1 MNLSLRLNKI
11 CEAVNECES
20 LCDVGC
26 DHGYV
31 SIELVKSGKVSR
43 VLAMDVNEGPLASA
57 KANIGAAGLSEKIET
72 RLSDGLHNIKDGEC
86 FDAILIA
93 GMGGRLTEKIL
104 TEGRKTVLCAKQLIL
119 QPQSEIFLVRRFIK
133 KHGFEIK
140 REYCIKD
147 AGKYYFLI
155 DAGKTEGALKE
166 LPGDSE
172 FFEKYSEFLLRSKD
186 AVYREFL
193 EHRAQNIDSYLMRA
207 GDNSPELCTEKE
219 ELKKAL
225 EFFG

>member
-31 SIELVKSGKVSR
+31 SIELVKSGKVSK

-57 KANIGAAGLSEKIET
+57 KANISAAGLSGKIET
-72 RLSDGLHNIKDGEC
+72 RLSDGLHNIKEGES

-104 TEGRKTVLCAKQLIL
+104 TEGRETVLCAKQLIL
-119 QPQSEIFLVRRFIK
+119 QPQSEIFLVRRLIK
-133 KHGFEIK
+133 KLGFEII
-140 REYCIKD
+140 REFCIKD
-147 AGKYYFLI
+147 AGKYYFLM
-155 DAGKTEGALKE
+155 DARRAENTSEE
-166 LPGDSE
+166 PSGDSE
-172 FFEKYSEFLLRSKD
+172 FFEKYSKFLLCSKD
-186 AVYREFL
+186 PVYREFL
-193 EHRAQNIDSYLMRA
+193 LHRAQNIDSYLMRA
-207 GDNSPELCTEKE
+207 GDGSPELCTEKE

>member
-11 CEAVNECES
+11 CEAVNKCES

-31 SIELVKSGKVSR
+31 SIELVKSGKVSS

-57 KANIGAAGLSEKIET
+57 KANISAAGLADRIET
-72 RLSDGLHNIKDGEC
+72 RLSDGLHNTKSDES

-104 TEGRKTVLCAKQLIL
+104 TEGREIVLRAKQLIL
-119 QPQSEIFLVRRFIK
+119 QPQSEIFLVRRLIK
-133 KHGFEIK
+133 ELGFEIK

-155 DAGKTEGALKE
+155 DAGKSEGTVKE
-166 LPGDSE
+166 DDRDAD
-172 FFEKYSEFLLRSKD
+172 FFEKYSKYLLCAKD
-186 AVYREFL
+186 PVYREFL
-193 EHRAQNIDSYLMRA
+193 WHRAQNIDSYLMRA